1 MLPAN
6 MFGTTRLKTFRWKTC
21 SPWSRTSGIPLRQA
35 VSPCFL
41 NETST
46 LALRL
51 ASPSMCHSKPRLMS
65 VGCSTTNSP
74 GVTCASPGAALSG
87 WLGLTRPASKVIAIE
102 ADARSRK
109 RDAHMVCGL

>member
-6 MFGTTRLKTFRWKTC
+6 MFGVTRLNTFRWNTC
-21 SPWSRTSGIPLRQA
+21 SPWSRASGMALCQA

-46 LALRL
+46 LAFRL

-65 VGCSTTNSP
+65 VGCSITNSP
-74 GVTCASPGAALSG
+74 GVTFTSSGAAVSG
-87 WLGLTRPASKVIAIE
+87 ELVLMRPAISGTAMRMR
-102 ADARSRK
+102 A
-109 RDAHMVCGL
+109 